1 MFSAEKIP
9 SSIVHWYLERKHPCT
24 LKKLVT
30 LPPCTE
36 SCDIPLHLI
45 KRLFNKS
52 KKRMTRDSILHSHI
66 SVSQCHSLVE
76 RRFQYLL
83 AGLQKEKDKKNLMYF
98 VFSYTLFF
106 KREEEFYFTSSFVTK
121 GVD

>member
-1 MFSAEKIP
+1 MRTEKASDP
-9 SSIVHWYLERKHPCT
+9 T
-24 LKKLVT
+24 T
-30 LPPCTE
+30 CTE

-52 KKRMTRDSILHSHI
+52 KKSMTRDSILHSHI

-76 RRFQYLL
+76 RCFQYSL
-83 AGLQKEKDKKNLMYF
+83 AGLQKEKDKKNPAYF
-98 VFSYTLFF
+98 VFSYALFF
-106 KREEEFYFTSSFVTK
+106 KRGEKFYFTFSFVRK